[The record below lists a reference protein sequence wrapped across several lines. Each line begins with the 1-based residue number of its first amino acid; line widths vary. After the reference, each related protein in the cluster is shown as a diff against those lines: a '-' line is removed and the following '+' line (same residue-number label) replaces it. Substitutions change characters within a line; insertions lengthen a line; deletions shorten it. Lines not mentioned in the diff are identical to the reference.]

1 VNLDGNGYGTG
12 TGAGYPNG
20 HGNGYASGNANGYA
34 GGNGHDR
41 GNGDEHGLL
50 RLLIVDRAAT
60 RVGIRMAL
68 EGTVEVCAEADD
80 TEHAI
85 RAAKQQQPDL
95 ALVSDHVAGDGL
107 AAIRGISRAAP
118 GCAVV
123 VLAGAHD
130 ADYLLECVRA
140 GAVGYVPGPL
150 DAERLRRV
158 VTAAGANE
166 AVVPRSMVLELVLEL
181 QGGGTGADGLTSR
194 ESQVLGMLRR
204 GHKTSEIADRLA
216 IAPVTVR
223 RHISELVR
231 KMGVENRAALTA
243 SLVCSGARVRQGRV
257 Q

>member
-1 VNLDGNGYGTG
+1 MNLNGNGYE
-12 TGAGYPNG
+12 
-20 HGNGYASGNANGYA
+20 NANG
-34 GGNGHDR
+34 NR
-41 GNGDEHGLL
+41 NSNGDGQL

-60 RVGIRMAL
+60 RAGIRMAL
-68 EGTVEVCAEADD
+68 EGAVEVCAEADD

-85 RAAKQQQPDL
+85 RAAKQQQPEL
-95 ALVSDHVAGDGL
+95 ALVGDHVAGDGL
-107 AAIRGISRAAP
+107 AAIRGICRAAP

-150 DAERLRRV
+150 DAKRLRTV

-243 SLVCSGARVRQGRV
+243 SLACSGARVRQASV